1 VHDGINRGLTNVDTV
16 VMTEREKRDTMRRHA
31 IDEFEDTMIIGC
43 V

>member
-16 VMTEREKRDTMRRHA
+16 VVGERDRRDTMRRHA
-31 IDEFEDTMIIGC
+31 INLFEDTMIIGF